1 MNCLLLSNN
10 GIALNLPPSLGGSV
24 ANYNYMLK
32 LDMIYKQAVVLP
44 SNINNKEV
52 VMLGEVWT
60 TGSMSN
66 KTSAN
71 TLNITWNNF
80 NSNVELHGLSKYY
93 TANAKIKV
101 EKKFNFR
108 NINNLQIMLS
118 SYQSGS
124 ANASAI
130 WNLTGW
136 NLNGGN
142 RLNPRANLTLYW
154 N

>member
-60 TGSMSN
+60 TGNMSN

-80 NSNVELHGLSKYY
+80 NSSVELHALSKRY

-101 EKKFNFR
+101 EKKFNFG
-108 NINNLQIMLS
+108 NIDNLQIMLS

-124 ANASAI
+124 ANAAR
-130 WNLTGW
+130 GW
-136 NLNGGN
+136 NLGDGN

>member
-24 ANYNYMLK
+24 TNYNYMLK

-60 TGSMSN
+60 TRNMSN

-71 TLNITWNNF
+71 ALNITWNNF

-101 EKKFNFR
+101 EKKFKFG

-118 SYQSGS
+118 SYQR
-124 ANASAI
+124 APR
-130 WNLTGW
+130 GW
-136 NLNGGN
+136 NLGYGN
-142 RLNPRANLTLYW
+142 RLNPRAKLTLYW

>member
-66 KTSAN
+66 KTSAS
-71 TLNITWNNF
+71 TLHITWNNF
-80 NSNVELHGLSKYY
+80 NSSVELHGLSKRY

-101 EKKFNFR
+101 EKKFNFG

-124 ANASAI
+124 ANAPR
-130 WNLTGW
+130 GW
-136 NLNGGN
+136 NLGGGN
-142 RLNPRANLTLYW
+142 RLNPRAKLTLYW

>member
-80 NSNVELHGLSKYY
+80 NSNVELHGLNKYY
-93 TANAKIKV
+93 AANVKIKV

-124 ANASAI
+124 ANAPR
-130 WNLTGW
+130 GW
-136 NLNGGN
+136 NLGGGN

>member
-52 VMLGEVWT
+52 VMLGEVWA

-93 TANAKIKV
+93 AANVKIKV

-124 ANASAI
+124 ANAPR
-130 WNLTGW
+130 GW
-136 NLNGGN
+136 NLGGGN
-142 RLNPRANLTLYW
+142 RLNPRAKLTLYW

>member
-93 TANAKIKV
+93 AANVKIKV

-124 ANASAI
+124 ANAPR
-130 WNLTGW
+130 GW
-136 NLNGGN
+136 NLGGGN
-142 RLNPRANLTLYW
+142 RLNPRAKLTLYW

>member
-71 TLNITWNNF
+71 TLHITWNNF

-93 TANAKIKV
+93 AANVKIKV

-118 SYQSGS
+118 SYKNGG
-124 ANASAI
+124 AI
-130 WNLTGW
+130 APSGW
-136 NLNGGN
+136 NLGDGN
-142 RLNPRANLTLYW
+142 RLNPRAKLTLYW

>member
-60 TGSMSN
+60 TGNMSN
-66 KTSAN
+66 KTSAS

-80 NSNVELHGLSKYY
+80 NSNVQLRGLNKYY
-93 TANAKIKV
+93 AANAKIKV
-101 EKKFNFR
+101 EKKFNFG

-124 ANASAI
+124 ANAPR
-130 WNLTGW
+130 GW
-136 NLNGGN
+136 NLGDGN
-142 RLNPRANLTLYW
+142 RLNPRAKLTLYW

>member
-66 KTSAN
+66 KTSGN
-71 TLNITWNNF
+71 TLEVTWNNF
-80 NSNVELHGLSKYY
+80 YSKVTLHALSKYY

-101 EKKFNFR
+101 EKKFKFG

-118 SYQSGS
+118 SYQSSSGNTS
-124 ANASAI
+124 A
-130 WNLTGW
+130 GY
-136 NLNGGN
+136 NLNDGN

>member
-80 NSNVELHGLSKYY
+80 NSSVELHGLSKRY

-101 EKKFNFR
+101 EKKFKFG

-124 ANASAI
+124 ANAAR
-130 WNLTGW
+130 GW
-136 NLNGGN
+136 NLSDGN
-142 RLNPRANLTLYW
+142 RLNPRAKLTLYW
-154 N
+154 

>member
-52 VMLGEVWT
+52 VMLGEVWA

-80 NSNVELHGLSKYY
+80 NSNVQLHGLNKYY
-93 TANAKIKV
+93 AANVKIKV

-124 ANASAI
+124 ANAPR
-130 WNLTGW
+130 GW
-136 NLNGGN
+136 NLGGGN
-142 RLNPRANLTLYW
+142 TLNPRAKLTLYW

>member
-1 MNCLLLSNN
+1 
-10 GIALNLPPSLGGSV
+10 
-24 ANYNYMLK
+24 
-32 LDMIYKQAVVLP
+32 MIYKQAVVLP

-60 TGSMSN
+60 TGNMSN

-71 TLNITWNNF
+71 TLHITWNNF
-80 NSNVELHGLSKYY
+80 NSSVELHALSKYY

-101 EKKFNFR
+101 EKKFNFG

-124 ANASAI
+124 ANAPR
-130 WNLTGW
+130 GW
-136 NLNGGN
+136 NLSGGN
-142 RLNPRANLTLYW
+142 RLNPRAKLTLYW

>member
-60 TGSMSN
+60 SANMSN
-66 KTSAN
+66 KTSGN
-71 TLNITWNNF
+71 TLEITWNNF
-80 NSNVELHGLSKYY
+80 SSKVTLHELSRYY
-93 TANAKIKV
+93 TANAKIKI
-101 EKKFNFR
+101 EKKFNFG

-118 SYQSGS
+118 SWQSGS
-124 ANASAI
+124 ANAGSGY
-130 WNLTGW
+130 NLADGD
-136 NLNGGN
+136 
-142 RLNPRANLTLYW
+142 RLNPRASLTLYW

>member
-52 VMLGEVWT
+52 VMLGEVWA

-80 NSNVELHGLSKYY
+80 NSSVQLHALSKRY

-101 EKKFNFR
+101 EKKFNFG

-124 ANASAI
+124 ANARS
-130 WNLTGW
+130 GW
-136 NLNGGN
+136 NLNDGD

>member
-1 MNCLLLSNN
+1 S
-10 GIALNLPPSLGGSV
+10 
-24 ANYNYMLK
+24 AN
-32 LDMIYKQAVVLP
+32 
-44 SNINNKEV
+44 
-52 VMLGEVWT
+52 
-60 TGSMSN
+60 MSN

-80 NSNVELHGLSKYY
+80 SSNVELHGLSKRY

-101 EKKFNFR
+101 EKKFNFG

-118 SYQSGS
+118 SWQSGS
-124 ANASAI
+124 ANAAR
-130 WNLTGW
+130 GW
-136 NLNGGN
+136 NLGDGN

>member
-24 ANYNYMLK
+24 TNYNYMLK

-52 VMLGEVWT
+52 VMLGEVWM
-60 TGSMSN
+60 TGNMPD
-66 KTSAN
+66 KAYAN
-71 TLNITWNNF
+71 TLHITWNNF
-80 NSNVELHGLSKYY
+80 NSSVELHALSRYY

-101 EKKFNFR
+101 EKKFNFG

-118 SYQSGS
+118 SYQSRS
-124 ANASAI
+124 ANARG
-130 WNLTGW
+130 GW
-136 NLNGGN
+136 NLNYGN
-142 RLNPRANLTLYW
+142 RINPRANLTLYW

>member
-52 VMLGEVWT
+52 VMLGEVWA

-80 NSNVELHGLSKYY
+80 NSNVQLRGLNKYY
-93 TANAKIKV
+93 AANVKIKV
-101 EKKFNFR
+101 EKKFNFG

-124 ANASAI
+124 ANAAR
-130 WNLTGW
+130 GW
-136 NLNGGN
+136 NLDGGN
-142 RLNPRANLTLYW
+142 RLNPRAKLTLYW

>member
-1 MNCLLLSNN
+1 MNCLILSNN

-44 SNINNKEV
+44 SNINKEV

-71 TLNITWNNF
+71 TLHITWNNF

-93 TANAKIKV
+93 AANAKIKV
-101 EKKFNFR
+101 EKKFKFG

-124 ANASAI
+124 AKAPR
-130 WNLTGW
+130 GW
-136 NLNGGN
+136 NLDGGN
-142 RLNPRANLTLYW
+142 RLNPRAKLTLYW

>member
-60 TGSMSN
+60 TGNMSN
-66 KTSAN
+66 KTSGN
-71 TLNITWNNF
+71 TLEVTWNNF
-80 NSNVELHGLSKYY
+80 NSKVTLHALSKRY

-101 EKKFNFR
+101 EKKFNFG
-108 NINNLQIMLS
+108 NIDNLQIMLS

-124 ANASAI
+124 ANAAR
-130 WNLTGW
+130 GW
-136 NLNGGN
+136 NLNDGN

>member
-1 MNCLLLSNN
+1 
-10 GIALNLPPSLGGSV
+10 
-24 ANYNYMLK
+24 
-32 LDMIYKQAVVLP
+32 MIYKQAVVLP

-66 KTSAN
+66 KTSAS
-71 TLNITWNNF
+71 TLHITWNNF

-93 TANAKIKV
+93 AANVKIKV
-101 EKKFNFR
+101 EKKFNFG

-124 ANASAI
+124 AKAPR
-130 WNLTGW
+130 GW
-136 NLNGGN
+136 NLGGGN
-142 RLNPRANLTLYW
+142 RLNPRAKLTLYW

>member
-60 TGSMSN
+60 TRNMST
-66 KTSAN
+66 KTSGN
-71 TLNITWNNF
+71 TLHITWNNF
-80 NSNVELHGLSKYY
+80 KSSVELHALSKRY

-101 EKKFNFR
+101 EKKFKFG

-118 SYQSGS
+118 SWQSGS
-124 ANASAI
+124 AKAPR
-130 WNLTGW
+130 GW
-136 NLNGGN
+136 NLGDGN
-142 RLNPRANLTLYW
+142 RLNPRAKLTLYW

>member
-93 TANAKIKV
+93 AANVKIKV
-101 EKKFNFR
+101 EKKFNFG

-124 ANASAI
+124 ANAPR
-130 WNLTGW
+130 GW
-136 NLNGGN
+136 NLGGGN
-142 RLNPRANLTLYW
+142 RLNPRAKLTLYW

>member
-66 KTSAN
+66 KTSGN
-71 TLNITWNNF
+71 TLHITWNNF
-80 NSNVELHGLSKYY
+80 NSNVELHALSKRY
-93 TANAKIKV
+93 TANVKIKV

-124 ANASAI
+124 ANAPR
-130 WNLTGW
+130 GW
-136 NLNGGN
+136 NLGDGN

>member
-80 NSNVELHGLSKYY
+80 NSSVELHGLNKYY
-93 TANAKIKV
+93 AANVKIKV

-124 ANASAI
+124 ANAPR
-130 WNLTGW
+130 GW
-136 NLNGGN
+136 NLGAGN
-142 RLNPRANLTLYW
+142 RLNPRAKLTLYW

>member
-52 VMLGEVWT
+52 VMLGEVWA

-80 NSNVELHGLSKYY
+80 NSNVELHGLNKYY
-93 TANAKIKV
+93 AANVKIKV

-124 ANASAI
+124 ANAPR
-130 WNLTGW
+130 GW

-142 RLNPRANLTLYW
+142 RLNPRAKLTLYW

>member
-60 TGSMSN
+60 TRSLSN

-80 NSNVELHGLSKYY
+80 NSSVELHALSKRY

-101 EKKFNFR
+101 EKKFKFG

-124 ANASAI
+124 ANARG
-130 WNLTGW
+130 GW
-136 NLNGGN
+136 NLNDGN

>member
-52 VMLGEVWT
+52 VMLGEVWA

-80 NSNVELHGLSKYY
+80 NSNVELHGLNKYY
-93 TANAKIKV
+93 AANVKIKV
-101 EKKFNFR
+101 EKKFKFG

-124 ANASAI
+124 ANA
-130 WNLTGW
+130 TPGW
-136 NLNGGN
+136 NLGGGD

>member
-60 TGSMSN
+60 TGNMSN

-71 TLNITWNNF
+71 TLHITWNNF

-124 ANASAI
+124 ANAPR
-130 WNLTGW
+130 GW
-136 NLNGGN
+136 NLGDGN
-142 RLNPRANLTLYW
+142 RLNPRAKLTLYW

>member
-71 TLNITWNNF
+71 TLNITWNIF

-101 EKKFNFR
+101 EKKFNFG

-124 ANASAI
+124 ANAPR
-130 WNLTGW
+130 GW
-136 NLNGGN
+136 NLGGGN
-142 RLNPRANLTLYW
+142 RLNPRAKLTLYW

>member
-60 TGSMSN
+60 TGNMSN

-71 TLNITWNNF
+71 TLHITWNNF
-80 NSNVELHGLSKYY
+80 NSNVELHGLNKYY
-93 TANAKIKV
+93 AANVKIKV
-101 EKKFNFR
+101 EKKFNFG

-118 SYQSGS
+118 SWQSGS
-124 ANASAI
+124 ANARS
-130 WNLTGW
+130 GW
-136 NLNGGN
+136 NLGGGN
-142 RLNPRANLTLYW
+142 RLNPRAKLTLYW

>member
-80 NSNVELHGLSKYY
+80 NSNVELRALSKYY

-101 EKKFNFR
+101 EKKFNFG

-124 ANASAI
+124 ANAR
-130 WNLTGW
+130 TGW
-136 NLNGGN
+136 NLNDGN

>member
-32 LDMIYKQAVVLP
+32 LNMIYKQAVVLP

-60 TGSMSN
+60 TGNMSN

-80 NSNVELHGLSKYY
+80 NSSVELHALSKYY
-93 TANAKIKV
+93 TANVKIKV
-101 EKKFNFR
+101 EKKFNFG
-108 NINNLQIMLS
+108 NIDNLQIMLS
-118 SYQSGS
+118 SWQSGS
-124 ANASAI
+124 ANAAR
-130 WNLTGW
+130 GW
-136 NLNGGN
+136 NLGDGN

>member
-101 EKKFNFR
+101 EKKFKFG

-124 ANASAI
+124 ANAAR
-130 WNLTGW
+130 GW
-136 NLNGGN
+136 NLGDGN
-142 RLNPRANLTLYW
+142 RLNPRAKLTLYW

>member
-60 TGSMSN
+60 TGNMSN

-71 TLNITWNNF
+71 TLHITWNNF
-80 NSNVELHGLSKYY
+80 NSSVKLHGLSRYY

-101 EKKFNFR
+101 EKKFNFG

-124 ANASAI
+124 AKAPR
-130 WNLTGW
+130 GW
-136 NLNGGN
+136 NLGDGN
-142 RLNPRANLTLYW
+142 RLNPRAKLTLYW

>member
-60 TGSMSN
+60 TGNMSN
-66 KTSAN
+66 KTSGN
-71 TLNITWNNF
+71 TLHITWNNF
-80 NSNVELHGLSKYY
+80 NSSVQLRGLSKYY

-101 EKKFNFR
+101 EKKFKFG

-124 ANASAI
+124 ANAAR
-130 WNLTGW
+130 GW
-136 NLNGGN
+136 NLGDGN
-142 RLNPRANLTLYW
+142 RLNPRAKLTLYW

>member
-52 VMLGEVWT
+52 VMLGEVWA

-80 NSNVELHGLSKYY
+80 NSNVELHGLNKYY
-93 TANAKIKV
+93 AANVKIKV
-101 EKKFNFR
+101 EKKFNFG

-124 ANASAI
+124 ANAAR
-130 WNLTGW
+130 GW
-136 NLNGGN
+136 NLNDGN

>member
-60 TGSMSN
+60 TRNMSN

-80 NSNVELHGLSKYY
+80 NSNVELHGLNKYY
-93 TANAKIKV
+93 AANVKIKV

-124 ANASAI
+124 ANAPR
-130 WNLTGW
+130 GW
-136 NLNGGN
+136 NLGGGN
-142 RLNPRANLTLYW
+142 RLNPRAKLTLYW

>member
-60 TGSMSN
+60 TRNMSN

-80 NSNVELHGLSKYY
+80 NSSVELRALSKYY

-101 EKKFNFR
+101 EKKFNFG

-118 SYQSGS
+118 SWQSGS
-124 ANASAI
+124 ANAPR
-130 WNLTGW
+130 GW
-136 NLNGGN
+136 NLGDGN
-142 RLNPRANLTLYW
+142 RINPRAKLTLYW